1 VKAQKA
7 GFPQRRKGKRR
18 REEKSWRL
26 CGLLGA
32 LAENKV
38 RVEGLEPPCLAASD
52 PKSEASANF
61 ATPAEGAQKYCILR
75 KFVIMETVAAI
86 PRYNLTEDQERRL
99 ILREYRAL
107 LRSLKPKLKAG
118 DKEHVRDA
126 FEMAADAHKTMR
138 RKSGEPYI
146 LHPLAV
152 ARICV
157 EEIGLGVRSTICAL
171 LHDTVEDTDIS
182 LEDIERDFGSEIARI
197 VDGLTKIS
205 NVVDVNASRQAEN
218 FKKIL
223 LTLTDDP
230 RVILIKLA
238 DRLHNMRTL
247 DSMKQDKQLKIASET
262 VYVYAPLAHRMGLY
276 NIKTELEDLAMKY
289 LEPDEYKE
297 IARKLSET
305 KRERSRYINE
315 FIKPLKEH
323 LEQSQF
329 DFEIYGRP
337 KSIHSIWSKMRKKG
351 VAFEEVYDLFA
362 IRIIINS
369 PPEREKADCW
379 KVYSVIT
386 DEYTPSPERLR
397 DWLSNP
403 KSNGY
408 EALHTTVMG
417 PQGKWVEVQIRSK
430 RMNEIA
436 EKGLAA
442 HWKYKEGASDESRFD
457 KWFQQIR
464 EVLNMEDN
472 DSINFLQDFKTSFLA
487 EDIYVYT
494 PKGDVKMLPVGSSAL
509 DFAFS
514 IHSAIG
520 ETCIGAKVNHKL
532 VPISHKL
539 RSGDQVEI
547 ITSNKQRP
555 SEDWLGYVVTA
566 KAKSKIKDS
575 LKETKR
581 KIADE
586 GKYIVQRKLEHFGAA
601 YNQHNIELLVTYYK
615 LSSSLDLFYQVAIKN
630 NDLKELKEF
639 NLLGDRLEPPKPVRA
654 AVETKP
660 EAAFTPAQRK
670 DTELI
675 IFGESSDKIVYTLA
689 NCCKPIPGDDV
700 FGFVTTGKGL
710 TIHRTNCPNATRLL
724 SSYGHRVVKTKW
736 AKNKEISFL
745 TGVRIVGLDDV
756 GVINK
761 ITNLISG
768 ELRININALTV
779 EAKEGLFEG
788 NIKIYVHDKEELEE
802 AVRRLMQLNGIH
814 SVDRFDTETS

>member
-1 VKAQKA
+1 
-7 GFPQRRKGKRR
+7 
-18 REEKSWRL
+18 
-26 CGLLGA
+26 
-32 LAENKV
+32 
-38 RVEGLEPPCLAASD
+38 
-52 PKSEASANF
+52 
-61 ATPAEGAQKYCILR
+61 
-75 KFVIMETVAAI
+75 METVASTI
-86 PRYNLTEDQERRL
+86 PKYNLTEDQEKKL

-107 LRSLKPKLKAG
+107 LRSLKPKLKSG
-118 DKEHVRDA
+118 DKELVREA
-126 FEMAADAHKTMR
+126 FEMAAEAHKTMR

-171 LHDTVEDTDIS
+171 LHDTVEDTDIT
-182 LEDIERDFGSEIARI
+182 LEDLEREFGNEISRI

-205 NVVDVNASRQAEN
+205 NVIDVNESRQAEN

-247 DSMKQDKQLKIASET
+247 DSMKGEKQLKISSET

-289 LEPDEYKE
+289 LEPEEYKE

-315 FIKPLKEH
+315 FIKPLKEK
-323 LEQSQF
+323 LEKGQF

-337 KSIHSIWSKMRKKG
+337 KSIHSIWNKMRKKG

-362 IRIIINS
+362 IRIIINAS
-369 PPEREKADCW
+369 PDREKEDCW
-379 KVYSVIT
+379 KVYSLVT
-386 DEYTPSPERLR
+386 DEYIPSPERLR

-442 HWKYKEGASDESRFD
+442 HWKYKEGANDESRFD

-464 EVLNMEDN
+464 EVLNTEDN
-472 DSINFLQDFKTSFLA
+472 DSVNFLQDFKTSFLA
-487 EDIYVYT
+487 EEIYVYT
-494 PKGDVKMLPVGSSAL
+494 PKGDVKMLPVGSTAL

-520 ETCIGAKVNHKL
+520 VQCIGAKVNHKL
-532 VPISHKL
+532 VPLSHKL

-547 ITSNKQRP
+547 ITSSKQRP
-555 SEDWLGYVVTA
+555 SEDWLNIVVTA
-566 KAKSKIKDS
+566 KARGKVKDA
-575 LKETKR
+575 LKEEKR

-586 GKYIVQRKLEHFGAA
+586 GKYIVQRKLENFGAA
-601 YNQHNIELLVTYYK
+601 YNQHNIDVLTGYYK
-615 LSSSLDLFYQVAIKN
+615 LTSSLDFFYQVAVRTI
-630 NDLKELKEF
+630 DLKELKEF
-639 NLLGDRLEPPKPVRA
+639 HLQGDRLEAPKPVRA
-654 AVETKP
+654 PVEAKTDSSP
-660 EAAFTPAQRK
+660 TAAQRK
-670 DTELI
+670 DAELI
-675 IFGESSDKIVYTLA
+675 IFGESSDRIVYTLA

-700 FGFVTTGKGL
+700 FGFVSTGKGL
-710 TIHRTNCPNATRLL
+710 TIHRTNCPNAAKLL
-724 SSYGHRVVKTKW
+724 SNYGHRVVKTKW

-745 TGVRIVGLDDV
+745 TGIRIVGLDDV
-756 GVINK
+756 GVVNK

-768 ELRININALTV
+768 ELKLNINAITI
-779 EAKEGLFEG
+779 EAKEGMFEG

-802 AVRRLMQLNGIH
+802 LVRRLMQLNGIH
-814 SVDRFDTETS
+814 SVDRFDTENA